1 MAQVEKYL
9 MLDTVD
15 NKKLAGEISQK
26 YPTKIELPN
35 YTKETYYD
43 TFDWRLFNNC
53 LSLFVSANEYSLRS
67 LQDDAIVGTT
77 QWKSKEPPKFWW
89 DFHQASFREKL
100 KRVMDMRALIPRGG
114 VEKETQTVC
123 ILDDLE
129 KTVLRLRIEK
139 IQGTNAHKKTPLI
152 NLVTLEP
159 VKGYR
164 KYQRDI
170 SQFLSNLGKKRE
182 AIKIFSMV
190 LSAAGEQSGDYS
202 SKLHIKLQSGM
213 SAKQATVIILKRLL
227 ELMRQNEAGIK
238 TDIDTEFLHDF
249 RVAVRRT
256 RSALSQIKGI
266 FPEEIVR
273 RFKKDFAAV
282 GKSTNQ
288 LRDLDVY
295 LLNKERFK
303 AMLPEEQRPKLEP
316 LFQFLDA
323 ERKKQHQEFVQ
334 ALNGAFYNEMLTE
347 WETLLNSTTESGGKK
362 AGNANKP
369 VVGLACKFIFKQY
382 QQVIN
387 LGNIINDSTPDEELH
402 KLRIECKK
410 LRYLL
415 EFYAALFSQKAMAFL
430 IKQLKSLQD
439 NLGEFND
446 LCVQQPELKKFID
459 RVIPSHNESIATAVA
474 IGGLIANLYHRQQ
487 QVRMAFSQKF
497 QEFSQQ
503 ENAELYQKLF
513 R

>member
-1 MAQVEKYL
+1 M
-9 MLDTVD
+9 
-15 NKKLAGEISQK
+15 
-26 YPTKIELPN
+26 
-35 YTKETYYD
+35 
-43 TFDWRLFNNC
+43 
-53 LSLFVSANEYSLRS
+53 
-67 LQDDAIVGTT
+67 
-77 QWKSKEPPKFWW
+77 
-89 DFHQASFREKL
+89 
-100 KRVMDMRALIPRGG
+100 
-114 VEKETQTVC
+114 
-123 ILDDLE
+123 
-129 KTVLRLRIEK
+129 EK
-139 IQGTNAHKKTPLI
+139 IQVANALQETPLI

-159 VKGYR
+159 VRGYR
-164 KYQRDI
+164 KYQREV

-202 SKLHIKLQSGM
+202 SKLHIRLQSGM

-227 ELMRQNEAGIK
+227 ELMRQNEPGIK
-238 TDIDTEFLHDF
+238 TDIDTEFLHDY

-256 RSALSQIKGI
+256 RSALTQIKGI

-316 LFQFLDA
+316 LFQFLEA
-323 ERKKQHQEFVQ
+323 ERKKQHHEFVQ
-334 ALNGAFYNEMLTE
+334 ALNGASYNEMLTQ
-347 WETLLNSTTESGGKK
+347 WETLLNTTESGEEK
-362 AGNANKP
+362 AKNANKP
-369 VVGLACKFIFKQY
+369 VVSLARKFICKQY
-382 QQVIN
+382 HQVMN
-387 LGNIINDSTPDEELH
+387 LGNVIDDSTPDEELH

-415 EFYAALFSQKAMAFL
+415 EFYAALFPQKEMAFL

-446 LCVQQPELKKFID
+446 LCVQQPELKKFMD

>member
-1 MAQVEKYL
+1 MAQAEKYL
-9 MLDTVD
+9 MLDTLD

-35 YTKETYYD
+35 HTTETYYD

-77 QWKSKEPPKFWW
+77 QWKSKDPPKFWW
-89 DFHQASFREKL
+89 DFQQAFFREKL
-100 KRVMDMRALIPRGG
+100 KKVMDIRALIPRGG
-114 VEKETQTVC
+114 VEKETQTLC

-129 KTVLRLRIEK
+129 KTVLRLRMEK
-139 IQGTNAHKKTPLI
+139 IQVANALQETPLI

-159 VKGYR
+159 VRGYK
-164 KYQRDI
+164 KYQDDI

-190 LSAAGEQSGDYS
+190 LSAAGEQAGDYS

-227 ELMRQNEAGIK
+227 ELMRQNEPGIK
-238 TDIDTEFLHDF
+238 TDIDTEFLHDY

-256 RSALSQIKGI
+256 RSALTQIKRI
-266 FPEEIVR
+266 FPDEIVR

-316 LFQFLDA
+316 LFQFLEA
-323 ERKKQHQEFVQ
+323 ERKKQHHEFVQ
-334 ALNGAFYNEMLTE
+334 ALKGTFYNEMLTQ
-347 WETLLNSTTESGGKK
+347 WQTLLNTTESGEEK
-362 AGNANKP
+362 AKNANKS
-369 VVGLACKFIFKQY
+369 VVGLARKFICKQY
-382 QQVIN
+382 QQVMN
-387 LGNIINDSTPDEELH
+387 LGNVIDDSTPDEEFH

-415 EFYAALFSQKAMAFL
+415 EFYAALFPQKEMAFL

-446 LCVQQPELKKFID
+446 LCVQQPELKKFMD

-503 ENAELYQKLF
+503 ENAKLYQKLF